1 MRTFQVYI
9 NGESAGTVEAASYQ
23 AARKAARAAFRVS
36 CDIIG

>member
-9 NGESAGTVEAASYQ
+9 NGESAGTVEAAGY
-23 AARKAARAAFRVS
+23 ALARKAARKLFRVS